1 MEWMDELADDV
12 GEGVLGGAVDR
23 VLRVAD
29 KVAEVV
35 MEAVADEVGM
45 A

>member
-1 MEWMDELADDV
+1 MDELADEV
-12 GEGVLGGAVDR
+12 GERVLGEAVDG

-35 MEAVADEVGM
+35 MEAVDEVGM